1 MAIKKGKGSIVFD
14 ILNHL
19 ILVLIA
25 LTCILPIVYVVIS
38 SLVSPDELLARKIV
52 LIPRKLDFSAYKYL
66 FSSVTLL
73 RSLGISIIITLVG
86 TAINMVM
93 TILAAYPLSKKR
105 IRGRDTFIFLIVVT
119 MVFSGGMIP
128 TYLVVN
134 GLHLTNTLW
143 SIWLPGAIDTFNM
156 IILKN
161 FFQQIPAELEEAT
174 TIDGCN
180 DLQTLILIILPLS
193 IPSIATFSLFYAVG
207 HWNAYFNAILYIN
220 NDKLWPIQVWL
231 RQIVLLASGGYSDST
246 TNDVAAK
253 MSQNI
258 QYAVIVFATLP
269 ILFVY
274 PFIQKYFT
282 KGVMVGAVK
291 G

>member
-1 MAIKKGKGSIVFD
+1 MAIKKEKSSIVFD

-19 ILVLIA
+19 FLIVVA
-25 LTCILPIVYVVIS
+25 LICILPIFYVIIS
-38 SLVSPDELLARKIV
+38 SLVSPDELLARKVV
-52 LIPRKLDFSAYKYL
+52 LFPRKIDFSAYKYL
-66 FSSVTLL
+66 FSSATLL
-73 RSLGISIIITLVG
+73 RSLGISVLITVVG
-86 TAINMVM
+86 TAINIVM

-105 IRGRDTFIFLIVVT
+105 LRGKDAFIFLIVVT
-119 MVFSGGMIP
+119 MLFNGGMIP
-128 TYLVVN
+128 SYMVVN

-143 SIWLPGAIDTFNM
+143 SLWLPGAISAYNM
-156 IILKN
+156 MLLKN
-161 FFQQIPAELEEAT
+161 FFQQLPAELEEAT

-180 DLQTLILIILPLS
+180 EFQTLILIILPLS

-207 HWNAYFNAILYIN
+207 HWNSYFNAILYIN

-231 RQIVLLASGGYSDST
+231 RQIVLLASGGFSDST
-246 TNDVAAK
+246 TNDVTSTI
-253 MSQNI
+253 SQNI

-269 ILFVY
+269 ILLVY

-282 KGVMVGAVK
+282 KGVMVGSIK